1 MAGLLTVDVRDMS
14 CAQALAQA
22 AKAMQPLTRGAIL
35 ELICNAEDVRR
46 DLVAWA
52 QQVRHQVLDED
63 ARDGDTRLKIR
74 KHHCNRS
81 SKSL

>member
-1 MAGLLTVDVRDMS
+1 MTGLLMVDVRDML

-22 AKAMQPLTRGAIL
+22 AQAIQGLTRGAIL

-52 QQVRHQVLDED
+52 QQVRHQVLS
-63 ARDGDTRLKIR
+63 AQVCDGDTRLKIQKR
-74 KHHCNRS
+74 
-81 SKSL
+81 

>member
-1 MAGLLTVDVRDMS
+1 MKAGIMAAPVLSVDVRDML

-22 AKAMQPLTRGAIL
+22 AQAMQPLTGGAIL

-52 QQVRHQVLDED
+52 QQVRHQVLSVQVC
-63 ARDGDTRLKIR
+63 DGDTRLKIQKR
-74 KHHCNRS
+74 
-81 SKSL
+81 